1 MKHYKTIN
9 EVKQNLPEIIDR
21 INACK
26 IYFDCSTMML
36 KMMQDLCVEETTKDV
51 DYGWWTTME
60 AYAETLRNQMD
71 YLAEIEYLQGLV
83 KRLPRYKDTII

>member
-1 MKHYKTIN
+1 
-9 EVKQNLPEIIDR
+9 
-21 INACK
+21 
-26 IYFDCSTMML
+26 
-36 KMMQDLCVEETTKDV
+36 MQDLCVEETTKDV